1 MKDCYLGLGSNMQ
14 SPSQQIRRALDLL
27 QLATNVQNC
36 SSLYRSKAMA
46 PPAEESQPDY
56 INAVVQLKTE
66 LSPHNLLALTQ
77 KIERQLGRSRPT
89 RRWQPR
95 IIDIDVLW
103 LEDSTISSP
112 SLTLPHP
119 GLMERTF
126 VLIPL
131 AEISPQFIL
140 PNQIPIKDYLAQLK
154 DEWNVRL
161 ALVA

>member
-14 SPSQQIRRALDLL
+14 SPSQQIRRAFRLL

-46 PPAEESQPDY
+46 PQAEENQPDY
-56 INAVVQLKTE
+56 INAVVHLKTD
-66 LSPHNLLALTQ
+66 LSPHKLLALTQ
-77 KIERQLGRSRPT
+77 EIEHQLGRSRPV

-95 IIDIDVLW
+95 IIDIDILW
-103 LEDSTISSP
+103 LEESIISSP

-119 GLMERTF
+119 GLMKRTF

-131 AEISPQFIL
+131 AEISPAFLL
-140 PNQIPIKDYLAQLK
+140 PNKVLIKDYLAQLK
-154 DEWNVRL
+154 DEWNVRPS
-161 ALVA
+161 LVA